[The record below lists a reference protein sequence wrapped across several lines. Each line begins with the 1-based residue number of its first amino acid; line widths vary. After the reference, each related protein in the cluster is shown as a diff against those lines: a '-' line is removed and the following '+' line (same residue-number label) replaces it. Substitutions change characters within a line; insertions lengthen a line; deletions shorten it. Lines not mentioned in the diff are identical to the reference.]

1 MQATIVLDTSVQN
14 AKRFPLWIGLA
25 VFSAICVIAVDSE
38 LKTASDKWVLAV
50 TVISLLISI
59 TACGCYMMARGRFVA
74 KATETAMVRTDCTEL
89 LQAYRTRQSFFFLS
103 PCFHFCIFQVAL
115 LTGFWIA
122 GLPVIMSPALDSAVT
137 DDVVQ
142 NANLYFFS
150 WGSVALVV
158 CLVTSLIQETHGFN
172 VRDHLNV
179 RSKKQQYLGLFASS
193 LVVLFASSRQ
203 HMDWGCFN
211 GPSFCRSI
219 KLGITVSVFSAV
231 GAAVLYYRDH
241 YSSMSANSGLIGASA
256 MFMLW
261 CFGVLFVTFGD
272 NPGSKIG
279 NLYFSC
285 WASFLLSLY
294 VFATSFSDYLSNR
307 QASGVDPN
315 DVIHAATGMK
325 EMSND
330 TDEDEETFDCI

>member
-74 KATETAMVRTDCTEL
+74 KATETAMV
-89 LQAYRTRQSFFFLS
+89 
-103 PCFHFCIFQVAL
+103 AL

-142 NANLYFFS
+142 NANLYFFA

-203 HMDWGCFN
+203 HMDWDCFN

-315 DVIHAATGMK
+315 DVINAATGMK

>member
-1 MQATIVLDTSVQN
+1 MQATIVLDTSVQD

-38 LKTASDKWVLAV
+38 LKSASDKWVLAV

-74 KATETAMVRTDCTEL
+74 KATETAMV
-89 LQAYRTRQSFFFLS
+89 
-103 PCFHFCIFQVAL
+103 AL

-142 NANLYFFS
+142 NANLYFFA

-203 HMDWGCFN
+203 HMDWDCFN

-315 DVIHAATGMK
+315 DVINAATGMK

>member
-74 KATETAMVRTDCTEL
+74 KATETAMV
-89 LQAYRTRQSFFFLS
+89 
-103 PCFHFCIFQVAL
+103 AL

-137 DDVVQ
+137 DDVVK

-203 HMDWGCFN
+203 HMDWDCFN

-307 QASGVDPN
+307 QASGADPN